1 MSKLYRCVHNRDED
15 DSFIVGKV
23 YTLTDED
30 RVTGEDGFTWGPH
43 YPEGT
48 IQWLENHG
56 WYRFEEVKSMEF
68 IVDGKINTDALK
80 TGDWVEVVKKTGGNM
95 LYQVLKDT
103 PWGVVFREKP
113 YGTSSVVDVENLALD
128 NVLPV
133 SGYMSV
139 RVYRSGSF
147 IGFCCLSDKP
157 CNLVFEWN
165 NEPKR
170 KRMTVDEI
178 ESALGYKVA
187 IVDAEGKEEK

>member
-1 MSKLYRCVHNRDED
+1 MSKLYRCVYNRDED
-15 DSFIVGKV
+15 DSFVVGKV

-80 TGDWVEVVKKTGGNM
+80 TGDWVEVVTKPGSSIT
-95 LYQVLKDT
+95 YQVLKDT
-103 PWGVVFREKP
+103 PWGVVFRENP
-113 YGTSSVVDVENLALD
+113 GDTSSVVSVENMALD

-133 SGYMSV
+133 DEYTSV
-139 RVYRSGSF
+139 RVYRGNMFVALCDLRFHPS
-147 IGFCCLSDKP
+147 
-157 CNLVFEWN
+157 NLVFEWK

-187 IVDAEGKEEK
+187 IVDADGKEEK